1 MVTRRSSMR
10 WSAKVAFVFA
20 HTGAAFCPSRLGFLS
35 HSKLSHL
42 PALRSPLVT
51 SSHADANDAVSSP
64 SPLDAAALSTMKVAD
79 LKSLAAVKSLK
90 VGSMRKAQLVELLA
104 HQSSQVNDG
113 EASSSPPP
121 RSMPLRMAVSE
132 EASLEES
139 GTAQTEA
146 MTWKERWAADGAKNP
161 DSPAGRLSQLP
172 RLDPEGL
179 VVNRTTLLPAS
190 NEASME
196 LQFIGTASCMP
207 SSTRGVS
214 CLALRRDGDVMIF
227 DAGEGSQTLLQ
238 QSSVTVTKISRI
250 FVTHAHGDHT
260 FGLIGLLCMIGQE
273 CDRSGS
279 PIDVY
284 GPDGLRDFLRA
295 SAQLSVSRIVA
306 PYRVHELKE
315 VPWIMPLPPHM
326 APPKV
331 ILEGLFACVLACA
344 NVWPLVMIVEN
355 LAKLSFVVPPTPLL
369 QSTPSTFPSCPIQVP
384 QMSGL
389 PVDKRFGEVG
399 GGRDIWP
406 DADGKSR

>member
-1 MVTRRSSMR
+1 MARRNSIR
-10 WSAKVAFVFA
+10 WGAKVAFLLA
-20 HTGAAFCPSRLGFLS
+20 HTGAAFCPGRLAFLRQPN
-35 HSKLSHL
+35 LNHL
-42 PALRSPLVT
+42 PALRSPRL
-51 SSHADANDAVSSP
+51 SLPHAEANDAVSSP

-79 LKSLAAVKSLK
+79 LKSLAAVRGIK
-90 VGSMRKAQLVELLA
+90 VGAMRKALLVELLA
-104 HQSSQVNDG
+104 RQPSQEGDDG
-113 EASSSPPP
+113 ASSSPPP
-121 RSMPLRMAVSE
+121 PRTMPLRMAVPE
-132 EASLEES
+132 EAPTDES
-139 GTAQTEA
+139 STAQTEA
-146 MTWKERWAADGAKNP
+146 LTWKERWASEGAKNP
-161 DSPAGRLSQLP
+161 DSPSGRLSQLP

-179 VVNRTTLLPAS
+179 VVNRTALLPGS

-260 FGLIGLLCMIGQE
+260 FGLIGLLCMVGQE
-273 CDRSGS
+273 CDRSGA

-306 PYRVHELKE
+306 PYRVHELKD

-326 APPKV
+326 APPQVLHFRMLV
-331 ILEGLFACVLACA
+331 IL
-344 NVWPLVMIVEN
+344 
-355 LAKLSFVVPPTPLL
+355 
-369 QSTPSTFPSCPIQVP
+369 
-384 QMSGL
+384 
-389 PVDKRFGEVG
+389 
-399 GGRDIWP
+399 
-406 DADGKSR
+406 